1 MYLKTYKEL
10 QKTSVFFIMQ
20 PPRTIYAIIFAICI
34 SFILLFF
41 WAAFSP
47 MDEVVKGDVIL
58 RPSETVSSVKCVS
71 SGQIV
76 LKNYNDGTIVH
87 KGDLLFSL
95 DTSVYKLELEYNKNE
110 LIRYQNEQ
118 KNNIVFLTFLEKGN
132 LNSNNIENIDNP
144 KLVNYLS
151 ELQRYE
157 AVINDLKNK
166 LEREEQKPNSLK
178 IPINIE
184 DLKYQI
190 SENTY
195 IFESWKATQKLQ
207 AYEEKKQIEIS
218 LNSINGKINELER
231 NIKNATIISPISG
244 CISEVQNINVGDYIM
259 AGEEILKIVPQSDE
273 KIKADIYIDPSYIAL
288 IKKGDSIKIKF
299 QGLPPSK
306 YGIIETSI
314 SVVSPDISYIN
325 GTGVFIIEAD
335 IVYPFL
341 TTKKGQKKK
350 LVPGITGEGLIII
363 DKTTVLQMLFKKLD
377 FIN

>member
-118 KNNIVFLTFLEKGN
+118 KNNIVFLTYLEKGN

-157 AVINDLKNK
+157 AVINDFKNK

-195 IFESWKATQKLQ
+195 ILESWKATQKLQ

>member
-58 RPSETVSSVKCVS
+58 RPCETVSSVKCVS

-118 KNNIVFLTFLEKGN
+118 KNNIVFLTYLEKGN

-195 IFESWKATQKLQ
+195 ILESWKATQKLQ

>member
-118 KNNIVFLTFLEKGN
+118 KNNIVFLTYLEKGN
-132 LNSNNIENIDNP
+132 FNSNNIENIDNP

-306 YGIIETSI
+306 YGIIETAI

>member
-118 KNNIVFLTFLEKGN
+118 KNNIVFLTYLEKGN

-157 AVINDLKNK
+157 AVINDFKNK

-195 IFESWKATQKLQ
+195 ILESWKATQKLQ

-325 GTGVFIIEAD
+325 GTGVFIIESD